1 MKILGLDVSTSKTG
15 WCLLDDV
22 GCLVKM
28 GCVDLS
34 SHHDLFEKTD
44 HLIASLRHEIPQVDA
59 SFDVVIEEPL
69 LSFARGMSSASTLLT
84 LNRFNGMVTHSC
96 WQNLQVKPRHLNV
109 IFARRRLG
117 IKKDKGQNIKDV
129 VMSWVA
135 SDVVDYSWPTKV
147 ITRGKRKGE
156 TVFEPFCYD
165 VADAYV
171 MARAAH
177 AERVKLKSGS

>member
-1 MKILGLDVSTSKTG
+1 MRILGLDVSTSKTG
-15 WCLLDDV
+15 WCLL
-22 GCLVKM
+22 GANGLLEKM

-34 SHHDLFEKTD
+34 ESSDLFNKTEM
-44 HLIASLRHEIPQVDA
+44 LISGLKSEVSHIDSPFEI
-59 SFDVVIEEPL
+59 VIEEPL

-84 LNRFNGMVTHSC
+84 LNRFNGMVTHAC
-96 WQNLQVKPRHLNV
+96 WRDLAVKPRHLNV

-129 VMSWVA
+129 VMAWVA
-135 SDVVDYSWPTKV
+135 QDVTSYVWPTKV
-147 ITRGKRKGE
+147 VTRGKRKGE

-177 AERVKLKSGS
+177 DERVKSRAVR